1 MGVTIPFS
9 MKQEEEEE
17 VEEGER
23 EHDGLT
29 DRNRAGMDHQD
40 AE

>member
-17 VEEGER
+17 EEEGR